1 MFARSLRPAV
11 SLLLLMTALL
21 GVVYPLVVTGV
32 AQLVFPW
39 QANGSLIQRDGRIIG
54 STLIGQNFTDPKY
67 FWGRP
72 SATTPQAYDATAS
85 TASNL
90 GPLNPALIDAIK
102 ARVQTLR
109 AADPGNAPPI
119 PVELV
124 TASASGLDPEI
135 SPAAASYQAG
145 RVARARGL
153 PLPKVQALVAS
164 QLQGRLL
171 GFIGEPRINV
181 LELNL
186 ALDGLD

>member
-124 TASASGLDPEI
+124 TASASGLDPHI
-135 SPAAASYQAG
+135 SVAG
-145 RVARARGL
+145 AQFQSARVAKPCSPWLRTCDRLECSRERSRTADRDCLPAMHHRRASSGC
-153 PLPKVQALVAS
+153 
-164 QLQGRLL
+164 GW
-171 GFIGEPRINV
+171 
-181 LELNL
+181 
-186 ALDGLD
+186 